1 MGSDETFAE
10 VMGSLDTSMAI
21 VTTVSLDGRTR
32 AGCLIG
38 FHAQCS
44 IDPPRY
50 VVWLSKANHTYR
62 VGSLA
67 MRFAVHWLAD
77 DDLDLAEHFGTL
89 TGNDV
94 DKFADV
100 PWTDAGDGLP
110 VLERVAN
117 RLLARRH
124 TLVDDGSDH
133 VCLVLHPTEVVSGGP
148 FRPLRFSAVQ
158 HLEAG
163 HAAEERQV
171 RP

>member
-1 MGSDETFAE
+1 MEKRFAE
-10 VMGSLDTSMAI
+10 VMGNLDSPMAI
-21 VTTVSLDGRTR
+21 VTTVSVDGATR

-44 IDPPRY
+44 IDPARY

-67 MRFAVHWLAD
+67 TSFAVHWLAEGD
-77 DDLDLAEHFGTL
+77 DDLAEHFGTL
-89 TGNDV
+89 TGNEV

-100 PWTDAGDGLP
+100 PWTDGGDGLP

-117 RLLARRH
+117 RLIARRH

-133 VCLVLHPTEVVSGGP
+133 VCLVLHPVDVVSAGP
-148 FRPLRFSAVQ
+148 FRPLRFSAVA
-158 HLEAG
+158 HLDAG
-163 HAAEERQV
+163 HEAEERQV

>member
-1 MGSDETFAE
+1 MGIEHGFAE
-10 VMGSLDTSMAI
+10 VMGSLDAPMAI

-32 AGCLIG
+32 AGCLVG

-44 IDPPRY
+44 IDPVRY

-67 MRFAVHWLAD
+67 MHFGVHWLAEGD
-77 DDLDLAEHFGTL
+77 DDLAAHFGTL
-89 TGNDV
+89 TGNQV

-100 PWTDAGDGLP
+100 PWADGGDGLP
-110 VLERVAN
+110 VLEQVAN
-117 RLLARRH
+117 RLVARRH

-133 VCLVLHPTEVVSGGP
+133 VCLVLHPVEITSAAP
-148 FRPLRFSAVQ
+148 FRPLRFTAVR

-163 HAAEERQV
+163 HPAEERQV

>member
-1 MGSDETFAE
+1 VSDDDALAE
-10 VMGSLDTSMAI
+10 IAASLDSGMAI
-21 VTTVSLDGRTR
+21 VTTVSVDGRTR
-32 AGCLIG
+32 AGCLVG

-44 IDPPRY
+44 IDPVRY

-67 MRFAVHWLAD
+67 TRFGVHWLAEGD
-77 DDLDLAEHFGTL
+77 EDLAEHFGTL

-100 PWTDAGDGLP
+100 PWTDGGDGLP
-110 VLERVAN
+110 VLERVAH
-117 RLLARRH
+117 RLVARRH

-133 VCLVLHPTEVVSGGP
+133 VCLVLEPVEVTSAGP
-148 FRPLRFSAVQ
+148 FSPLRFSAVR

>member
-1 MGSDETFAE
+1 MGIEERFAD

-44 IDPPRY
+44 IDPARY

-67 MRFAVHWLAD
+67 NRFAVHWLAEGD
-77 DDLDLAEHFGTL
+77 DDLAEHFGTL
-89 TGNDV
+89 TGNEV

-100 PWTDAGDGLP
+100 PWVDGGGGLP

-117 RLLARRH
+117 RLVAQRH

-133 VCLVLHPTEVVSGGP
+133 VCLVLHPVDVVSSGG
-148 FRPLRFSAVQ
+148 FRPLRFSAVR

>member
-1 MGSDETFAE
+1 MLDDLAE
-10 VMGSLDTSMAI
+10 SLDSAMII

-32 AGCLIG
+32 AGCLVG

-44 IDPPRY
+44 IDPIRY

-67 MRFAVHWLAD
+67 QRFAVHWLSE
-77 DDLDLAEHFGTL
+77 DDLDLAAHFGTL

-94 DKFADV
+94 DKFEGVD
-100 PWTDAGDGLP
+100 WIDAGGGLP
-110 VLERVAN
+110 VLPAVPN
-117 RLLARRH
+117 RLVARRH
-124 TLVDDGSDH
+124 ALLDDGSDH
-133 VCLVLHPTEVVSGGP
+133 VCLVLEPVEEAGDGRFT
-148 FRPLRFSAVQ
+148 PLRFTAVM

-163 HAAEERQV
+163 HSAEERQV

>member
-1 MGSDETFAE
+1 MLAE
-10 VMGSLDTSMAI
+10 LAESVDSAMVI

-32 AGCLIG
+32 AGCLVG

-44 IDPPRY
+44 IDPIRY

-67 MRFAVHWLAD
+67 HRFAVHWLAED
-77 DDLDLAEHFGTL
+77 QHDLAEHFGTL

-94 DKFADV
+94 DKFEGIE
-100 PWTDAGDGLP
+100 WEDAGGGLP
-110 VLERVAN
+110 ILPAVKN
-117 RLLARRH
+117 RLIARRH

-133 VCLVLHPTEVVSGGP
+133 VCLVLDPIEDTGGR
-148 FRPLRFSAVQ
+148 FRPLRFSAVK

-163 HAAEERQV
+163 HPAEERQV

>member
-1 MGSDETFAE
+1 MGTEQGFAE
-10 VMGSLDTSMAI
+10 VMGSLDAPMAI
-21 VTTVSLDGRTR
+21 VTTVSLDGETR
-32 AGCLIG
+32 AGCLVG

-44 IDPPRY
+44 IEPARY

-67 MRFAVHWLAD
+67 ARFAVHWLAEGD
-77 DDLDLAEHFGTL
+77 DDLAEHFGTL
-89 TGNDV
+89 TGNEV

-100 PWTDAGDGLP
+100 PWVDGGDGLP

-117 RLLARRH
+117 RLIAGRH

-133 VCLVLHPTEVVSGGP
+133 VCLVLDPIDVVSSGE
-148 FRPLRFSAVQ
+148 FRPLRFSAVR
-158 HLEAG
+158 HLDAG

>member
-1 MGSDETFAE
+1 VFDQLPE
-10 VMGSLDTSMAI
+10 SLDSPMVI

-32 AGCLIG
+32 AGCLVG

-67 MRFAVHWLAD
+67 QRFAVHWLSED
-77 DDLDLAEHFGTL
+77 DVELATHFGTV
-89 TGNDV
+89 TGNEV
-94 DKFADV
+94 DKFDTV
-100 PWTDAGDGLP
+100 EWDDAGGGLP
-110 VLERVAN
+110 VLREVATRVV
-117 RLLARRH
+117 ARRH
-124 TLVDDGSDH
+124 ALLDDGSDH
-133 VCLVLHPTEVVSGGP
+133 VCLVLEPVDVVTGGR
-148 FRPLRFSAVQ
+148 FTPLRFSAVQ
-158 HLEAG
+158 HLEPG